1 MMEELKVL
9 SWLKGIWGSICTWT
23 LSSIGT
29 GIATTG
35 IVIKELAVVV
45 IMIGILLWMYRIT
58 KVFRWGAAGYLI
70 GSVLEILGLL
80 MI

>member
-1 MMEELKVL
+1 MLN
-9 SWLKGIWGSICTWT
+9 WLNGIWESICGWT
-23 LSSIGT
+23 SGAVGT

-45 IMIGILLWMYRIT
+45 IMIGILLWMYKCT
-58 KVFRWGAAGYLI
+58 KVFRIGAVAYLV
-70 GSVLEILGLL
+70 GLVLEILGLL